1 MQELPKSVVR
11 ENIVLIAL
19 KADNFPILG
28 ETHGICAIA
37 GYLRAKFNNI
47 NVKTFD
53 LQIDSISDLITYLKT
68 YKPSLVGLSLKF
80 NTIDQFCLIYNVIK
94 STMPIRERPVIVV
107 GNAIPT
113 FNGKLLLKEY
123 YSDII
128 VGIGE
133 GEIILEDMYRY
144 LNEEIPFKEV
154 RNIMYLYKNEIRT
167 NPIHYL
173 ESKEIVLPD
182 RSNTKKFFE
191 LGFEVYIE
199 GSRGCAYGN
208 CTICSCSDFLGS
220 KNRETKWRPRPI
232 ELIIEDLKILEEQ
245 GIKNV
250 TFADEDFFGF
260 GIEGVKRIKTLAEK
274 IISSEINISFRMN
287 ACIKSIYNV
296 YDSKEER
303 DEKKEVVRLL
313 KKAGLSKIFL
323 GLESGSESQL
333 KRYRKGFS
341 LNEFTNALEI
351 IKDQHIECEYGLIL
365 VDPLMNFM
373 ELKQSLSFIEE
384 NKYIF
389 DIASVYKELR
399 IQIGNSY
406 INHIRKVEYSNN
418 IKILGEFDFNMQRY
432 KVIRYLDEDVNFY
445 VSVVSKW
452 VNEIHDLYYM
462 LRILTRYSE
471 LNVKGNE
478 TLTYNYSIYFTTIHE
493 LRSLEFSLLKNLISV
508 IEEFGR
514 DYDIAIKVISEFEI
528 KRQII
533 IDRLIRNIKPD
544 NSFTEISELYKA
556 ANEYLSNN
564 NMQTYK
570 TELQNSK
577 I

>member
-1 MQELPKSVVR
+1 MLKLPKSVII
-11 ENIVLIAL
+11 ENIILIAL

-37 GYLRAKFNNI
+37 GYLRTKFQNI
-47 NVKTFD
+47 NVKIFD

-80 NTIDQFCLIYNVIK
+80 NTIDQFCLIYNIIK
-94 STMPIRERPVIVV
+94 TTIPSKERPLIIV

-113 FNGKLLLKEY
+113 FNGNLLLKEY

-133 GEIILEDMYRY
+133 GEIIFEDMYRY
-144 LNEEIPFKEV
+144 LNEDIPFKEV
-154 RNIMYLYKNEIRT
+154 RNIMYLHKNDIHT
-167 NPIHYL
+167 NPIEYL

-182 RSNTKKFFE
+182 RNNTKKFFE

-220 KNRETKWRPRPI
+220 KNLETKWRPRPI
-232 ELIIEDLKILEEQ
+232 ELIVEDLKILEEQ
-245 GIKNV
+245 GVKNV

-260 GIEGVKRIKTLAEK
+260 GIKGVRRIKILAEK
-274 IISSEINISFRMN
+274 IISNKINISFRMN

-296 YDSKEER
+296 NDSKVER

-341 LNEFTNALEI
+341 LDEFTNALKI
-351 IKDQHIECEYGLIL
+351 VKDQDIECEYGLIL

-373 ELKQSLSFIEE
+373 ELKQSLAFIEK
-384 NKYIF
+384 NNYIF

-406 INHIRKVEYSNN
+406 INQIRKIEYSNN
-418 IKILGEFDFNMQRY
+418 IKILGEFDFNTQRY
-432 KVIRYLDEDVNFY
+432 KVIRYLDENVNFY

-471 LNVKGNE
+471 LPVNINE
-478 TLTYNYSIYFTTIHE
+478 ALSSNYSIYFTTIHE
-493 LRSLEFSLLKNLISV
+493 LRLLEFMLLKNLISV

-514 DYDIAIKVISEFEI
+514 EYDIAIKVICEFEI

-533 IDRLIRNIKPD
+533 INRLIQNIRTD
-544 NSFTEISELYKA
+544 NNFTEISELYKA
-556 ANEYLSNN
+556 ANEYLINN
-564 NMQTYK
+564 NMQTYI
-570 TELQNSK
+570 TE